1 MRSMYGLR
9 IFLLNYASIYDTTV
23 GNGVAQSFI
32 GKSAGVMTTDAMDLM
47 SLRRHRESIKEIYKA
62 R

>member
-1 MRSMYGLR
+1 MYGLR

-47 SLRRHRESIKEIYKA
+47 SLRRPSASTKEI
-62 R
+62 